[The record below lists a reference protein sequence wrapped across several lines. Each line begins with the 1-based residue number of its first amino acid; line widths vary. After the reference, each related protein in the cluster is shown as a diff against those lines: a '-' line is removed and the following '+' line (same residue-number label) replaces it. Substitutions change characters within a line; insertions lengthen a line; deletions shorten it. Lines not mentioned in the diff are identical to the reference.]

1 MRNTISGQVFA
12 EMIFCA
18 SAALDE
24 NRQQLNE
31 LNVFPVPDGDTG
43 TNMSLTMSAA
53 AAALR
58 GRTPSAVGDA
68 ADTAAS
74 ALLRGAR
81 GNSGVI
87 LSLLF
92 RGLAK
97 SLRGKAECRGGR
109 GHTRVAQG
117 SVRNAQAEESLC
129 AVKYKGGAKL
139 RALGNGDRA
148 EHDKALGGHGEAGI
162 DKRELA
168 PQLALTARAKL
179 KLHFQQALPLPR
191 GEHAGLVIR
200 ARQALVGRAEDDKVL
215 YAAAAVAVKVTGR
228 DAVK

>member
-53 AAALR
+53 AAALH

-81 GNSGVI
+81 GNSA
-87 LSLLF
+87 LSSPCCSA
-92 RGLAK
+92 G
-97 SLRGKAECRGGR
+97 SP
-109 GHTRVAQG
+109 RV
-117 SVRNAQAEESLC
+117 C
-129 AVKYKGGAKL
+129 AA
-139 RALGNGDRA
+139 RPSA
-148 EHDKALGGHGEAGI
+148 
-162 DKRELA
+162 A
-168 PQLALTARAKL
+168 PRTGPRRCATVWMPPTK
-179 KLHFQQALPLPR
+179 PL
-191 GEHAGLVIR
+191 
-200 ARQALVGRAEDDKVL
+200 
-215 YAAAAVAVKVTGR
+215 
-228 DAVK
+228 

>member
-53 AAALR
+53 AAALH

-74 ALLRGAR
+74 ALRRRAR
-81 GNSGVI
+81 QPGVI

-97 SLRGKAECRGGR
+97 SLRGKAECSAADWARR
-109 GHTRVAQG
+109 
-117 SVRNAQAEESLC
+117 C
-129 AVKYKGGAKL
+129 A
-139 RALGNGDRA
+139 
-148 EHDKALGGHGEAGI
+148 
-162 DKRELA
+162 
-168 PQLALTARAKL
+168 TAWTPPTK
-179 KLHFQQALPLPR
+179 PL
-191 GEHAGLVIR
+191 
-200 ARQALVGRAEDDKVL
+200 
-215 YAAAAVAVKVTGR
+215 
-228 DAVK
+228 